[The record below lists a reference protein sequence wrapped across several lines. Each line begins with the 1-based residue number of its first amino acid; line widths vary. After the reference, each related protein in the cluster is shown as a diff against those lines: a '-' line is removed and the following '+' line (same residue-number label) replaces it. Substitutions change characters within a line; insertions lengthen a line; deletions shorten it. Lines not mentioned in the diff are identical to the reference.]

1 MASVKGHHVDGQRAK
16 GATMVKRFGVLGT
29 VTALVALL
37 VGAVSPA
44 FGTSSGGSASASS
57 GDGHGHT
64 IRVTAVFKEVGQIDV
79 GDPGFSLGDEV
90 IFSGVLRQGGKR
102 VGRVGVVC
110 TFTSA
115 ANPNSVQA
123 QCPATADLPGG
134 QITLQGLVTNREL
147 KVLSITGGS
156 GRYDGAEGQMHA
168 RFVSETKAILTFQLE
183 D

>member
-1 MASVKGHHVDGQRAK
+1 M
-16 GATMVKRFGVLGT
+16 MKRIGLPGT
-29 VTALVALL
+29 VFALVALL

-44 FGTSSGGSASASS
+44 FGSSSRGSASASS
-57 GDGHGHT
+57 ASHGQT
-64 IRVTAVFKEVGQIDV
+64 LRVTAVFNEIAQIDL

-90 IFSGVLRQGGKR
+90 VFSGVLRQGGQR

-123 QCPATADLPGG
+123 QCPATADLAGG
-134 QITLQGLVTNREL
+134 QITLQGLVTNRDL

-156 GRYDGAEGQMHA
+156 GRYAGATGQMHA
-168 RFVSETKAILTFQLE
+168 RFVTQTKAILTFQLE